1 MIEGTS
7 TIFMPQVLE
16 NWKNQ
21 KGNPMDF
28 QDQVVWV
35 TGASSGIGE
44 ALALAFS
51 KAGARVILS
60 ARSEGKLAQ
69 LAETCG
75 GETRARALPLDL
87 AAPETLPAAAEAA
100 RATWGRIDILVNNA
114 GLSHRSTARET
125 SMETVRRIMEVNFFA
140 PVILTKAVLGGM
152 VEQGGGRIVVV
163 GSIIGKFGAPGRSS
177 YGASKHALHG
187 YFDALRAEEWRNGIR
202 VTLVTPGY
210 VRTNISVAAI
220 GKDGHP
226 HGKMDP
232 GTEKGMSPER
242 CAAVILRGVKK
253 NREEILVGGRECMGV
268 FCKRFAPG
276 LLSRILRNAQVD

>member
-1 MIEGTS
+1 MT
-7 TIFMPQVLE
+7 
-16 NWKNQ
+16 
-21 KGNPMDF
+21 F
-28 QDQVVWV
+28 QDQVVWI

-44 ALALAFS
+44 ALAMAFS
-51 KAGARVILS
+51 DAGARVILS
-60 ARSEGKLAQ
+60 ARSEGKLAH

-75 GETRARALPLDL
+75 GASRAHVLPLDL
-87 AAPETLPAAAEAA
+87 AEPEHLPAAAEAA
-100 RATWGRIDILVNNA
+100 RSKWGRIDILVNNA
-114 GLSHRSTARET
+114 GMSHRSTARET

-163 GSIIGKFGAPGRSS
+163 SSIIGKFGAPGRSS

-220 GKDGHP
+220 GKDGAA
-226 HGKMDP
+226 HGVMDP
-232 GTEKGMSPER
+232 GTEQGMAPAR
-242 CAAVILRGVKK
+242 CAAVILRGVQKD
-253 NREEILVGGRECMGV
+253 RDEILVGGRECMGV

-276 LLSRILRNAQVD
+276 LLARILRRARVD